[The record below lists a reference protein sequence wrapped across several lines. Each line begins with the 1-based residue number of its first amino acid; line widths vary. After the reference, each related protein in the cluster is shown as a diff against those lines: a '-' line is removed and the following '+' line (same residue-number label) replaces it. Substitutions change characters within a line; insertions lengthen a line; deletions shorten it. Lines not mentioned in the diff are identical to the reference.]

1 MKRICKG
8 TSYRS
13 YLLFIFILLLTIGS
27 LISYS
32 YGEEE
37 KKVKWGFSIF
47 GGTGDA
53 VHSKLDMGV
62 YGFLPRVDL
71 PLHRNWDLEFEGNFS
86 YWNISGEKDLYF
98 LGMNGIG
105 RASCRERV

>member
-1 MKRICKG
+1 MKKNCNG
-8 TSYRS
+8 ASYKS
-13 YLLFIFILLLTIGS
+13 YLLIIFILFMMIGS

-53 VHSKLDMGV
+53 IRGSPDMNV
-62 YGFLPRVDL
+62 FGFLPRIDL
-71 PLHRNWDLEFEGNFS
+71 SLHRNWDLE
-86 YWNISGEKDLYF
+86 
-98 LGMNGIG
+98 
-105 RASCRERV
+105 